1 MSDEILYNISFG
13 LYYMPVYKLFYQ
25 YGMLL
30 NFLHIV
36 FYN

>member
-1 MSDEILYNISFG
+1 MRDETLYNISFG

-30 NFLHIV
+30 NFLQIV
-36 FYN
+36 CYN